1 MKGFTIKQFE
11 ITGHSNISRTRSL
24 IGDRLPQARR
34 ILPLV
39 LSMAMLAAC
48 STTPQGRKQLTTPAP
63 IGNIYSD
70 VDMRIQLATVAN
82 ATCLGAECSRNLEFD
97 QQVQRL
103 GYRLSGA
110 AFETDP
116 DLNKRISH
124 FEFVVAEKEKPGTA
138 SNASGTV
145 VIFRGVQK
153 LGLDDEALSFLIARE
168 MGHIICQHHN
178 ENSSAKILV
187 SVLASVL
194 FPALSLFTGS
204 AAVANVTSAT
214 VSTTAASTATSFLGS
229 QVVVSSIKPTQSNE
243 ADAVAIGLLSGL
255 GWDEHEVSSSLEACT
270 QIDGDDTWAKDF
282 RISVGHLKALDE
294 RSGAASVN
302 LKGKSSS
309 VQVAHDTT
317 QKSSARSTLID
328 SPVDDVKV
336 ELNGNSGQTPGK
348 EIKAPEAEPVSDA
361 GEIIVNAATSDI
373 SQNDAEAIPETSSIV
388 HSDNG
393 KAASDAITNPAT
405 EDLQLSDTKSSL
417 TGGEEVKIMPDGA
430 TKQGTPKAT
439 PDRAKSPKKSRPPVS
454 TSGQVT
460 KVKVHKGAAKKTTPG
475 NKLNIKNGKGKSQP
489 AKLKSAATPAAGKHD
504 SLKKSPAP
512 KGSKLTHGAKEP
524 KLGEAKA
531 AQAASNAKQA
541 KPAKMKAA
549 P

>member
-1 MKGFTIKQFE
+1 LKGFTIKQFE

-24 IGDRLPQARR
+24 IGDRFPQARR

-48 STTPQGRKQLTTPAP
+48 STTPQGRKQLTAPAP
-63 IGNIYSD
+63 ISNVYSD
-70 VDMRIQLATVAN
+70 VDMRIRLATVAN
-82 ATCLGAECSRNLEFD
+82 ATCLGAECARNLEFD

-103 GYRLSGA
+103 GFRLSEA

-153 LGLDDEALSFLIARE
+153 LGLDDEALAFLIARE

-229 QVVVSSIKPTQSNE
+229 QAVVASIKPTQSSE
-243 ADAVAIGLLSGL
+243 ADAVALGLLSGL

-270 QIDGDDTWAKDF
+270 QIDGDDTWAQDF
-282 RISVGHLKALDE
+282 RISVGHLKALDDE
-294 RSGAASVN
+294 AGAASVS
-302 LKGKSSS
+302 LKGKPSSL
-309 VQVAHDTT
+309 QIAHDTT
-317 QKSSARSTLID
+317 QKSSVRSTLID

-348 EIKAPEAEPVSDA
+348 GIKASEAETVSDA
-361 GEIIVNAATSDI
+361 GEIIVNAARSGI
-373 SQNDAEAIPETSSIV
+373 SLNDAEATTDTSVIV
-388 HSDNG
+388 QSDNG
-393 KAASDAITNPAT
+393 KAASDATTNPAI
-405 EDLQLSDTKSSL
+405 EDLQGSDTESTL
-417 TGGEEVKIMPDGA
+417 TGGEEVKIMPGGA
-430 TKQGTPKAT
+430 KKQGTPKST
-439 PDRAKSPKKSRPPVS
+439 PDRAKSPKKTRLPAGA
-454 TSGQVT
+454 SGQVSKM
-460 KVKVHKGAAKKTTPG
+460 KVNKGAAKKTTSG
-475 NKLNIKNGKGKSQP
+475 NKPDIKNGKGKSQP
-489 AKLKSAATPAAGKHD
+489 AKFKSSVTAAAGKHD
-504 SLKKSPAP
+504 SVKKAPAP
-512 KGSKLTHGAKEP
+512 KGSKLTHGGKAP
-524 KLGEAKA
+524 KSGEAKVTR
-531 AQAASNAKQA
+531 AASNAKQ
-541 KPAKMKAA
+541 KKNKAA
-549 P
+549 Q